1 MQLVQLVGRFWVFFL
16 SHTAPWFQLCFIPTS
31 ACGSST
37 GVCPCEASCG
47 SGAAAW
53 VAGVLAAPGTQG
65 ESAARTAG
73 NIMFQKGMPTSIAH
87 HASVFLP
94 GDPPS
99 LTQKPG
105 RPQSTGSQRDG
116 HDQSNPERT
125 DTRYFFV
132 PVRVE
137 HESNA
142 TAWFVGTLV
151 APSVPG
157 LGLPLQ

>member
-1 MQLVQLVGRFWVFFL
+1 MR
-16 SHTAPWFQLCFIPTS
+16 
-31 ACGSST
+31 
-37 GVCPCEASCG
+37 ASCG

-73 NIMFQKGMPTSIAH
+73 NIMFQKGVPTSIGH

>member
-1 MQLVQLVGRFWVFFL
+1 M
-16 SHTAPWFQLCFIPTS
+16 CFIPTS

-73 NIMFQKGMPTSIAH
+73 NIMFQKGVPTSIGH

-105 RPQSTGSQRDG
+105 RPQSTGSQRVK
-116 HDQSNPERT
+116 HYQSDPECIDLRLL
-125 DTRYFFV
+125 FACFISA
-132 PVRVE
+132 PVRAE
-137 HESNA
+137 CEGGA
-142 TAWFVGTLV
+142 AAWLAGTLA
-151 APSVPG
+151 APSVQG
-157 LGLPLQ
+157 VMARFSSLS